1 MSFDIP
7 DACTLPTVDRPV
19 RLAEFDEL
27 FATAVRD
34 VEILAPTHARMRL
47 AGPTGLEERVRDLAA
62 RETGCCSFFDFTV
75 TPARAADDVA
85 VVLDVEVPVAYADVL
100 ASLAQRA
107 SAVSTRTTR

>member
-75 TPARAADDVA
+75 TRAADDVA